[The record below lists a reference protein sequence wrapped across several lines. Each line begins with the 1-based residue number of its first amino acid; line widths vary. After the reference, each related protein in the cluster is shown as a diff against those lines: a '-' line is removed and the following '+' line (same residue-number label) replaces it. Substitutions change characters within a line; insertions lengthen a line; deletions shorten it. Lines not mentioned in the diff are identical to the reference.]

1 MTNTENTIQVYNL
14 IILDESGS
22 MQSIKQATIG
32 GFNETVQTIKHLQK
46 EYETQRHHIT
56 LLTFNGL
63 GIKTKLFNQPVANLQ
78 ELNDAS
84 YQPASMTPLFDAIGI
99 GVTDLRKSLAGATNY
114 TVLVTILTDG
124 EENASKEWNGAGIKK
139 LIEEL
144 RPQGW
149 TFTYIG
155 ANHDVTAVAAS
166 LSIQNSMSF
175 NANTEE
181 TQQMF
186 RKESA
191 QRSIYFKKMSK
202 SGNKLDREESNYFEA
217 KDGDEDSK

>member
-1 MTNTENTIQVYNL
+1 MTHTENTIQVYNL
-14 IILDESGS
+14 ILLDESGS

-32 GFNETVQTIKHLQK
+32 GFNETVQTIKHVQK
-46 EYETQRHHIT
+46 QFETQRHHVS

-63 GIKTKLFNQPVANLQ
+63 SITTKLFNQPVAVLQ

-84 YQPASMTPLFDAIGI
+84 YQPASMTPLFDAIGM
-99 GVTDLRKSLAGATNY
+99 GVTDLRKSLVGAAPC

-124 EENASKEWNGAGIKK
+124 EENASKEWTSESVKK

-166 LSIQNSMSF
+166 LSIQNSMRF
-175 NANTEE
+175 NANAAE
-181 TQQMF
+181 TQEMF
-186 RKESA
+186 RKESK
-191 QRSIYFKKMSK
+191 QRSIYFSKMSK
-202 SGNKLDREESNYFEA
+202 NSNKLAAEESNYFEA
-217 KDGDEDSK
+217 KEDDDAK

>member
-46 EYETQRHHIT
+46 EYEAQRHHIT

-84 YQPASMTPLFDAIGI
+84 YQPASMTPLFDAIGV
-99 GVTDLRKSLAGATNY
+99 GVTDLRKSLVGATNY

-175 NANTEE
+175 NANAAE

-191 QRSIYFKKMSK
+191 QRSVYFKKMSK

-217 KDGDEDSK
+217 KDEDEASK

>member
-1 MTNTENTIQVYNL
+1 MAHTENTIQVYNL

-32 GFNETVQTIKHLQK
+32 GFNETVQTIQHLQK
-46 EYETQRHHIT
+46 QYETQRHHIT

-63 GIKTKLFNQPVANLQ
+63 GIKTKLFNQPVAALQ
-78 ELNDAS
+78 ALNDAS
-84 YQPASMTPLFDAIGI
+84 YQPASMTPLFDAIGV
-99 GVTDLRKSLAGATNY
+99 GVTDLRKSLSGATNY

-144 RPQGW
+144 KPQGW

-175 NANTEE
+175 NANAAE
-181 TQQMF
+181 TQEMF
-186 RKESA
+186 RKEA
-191 QRSIYFKKMSK
+191 TQRSIYFKKMSK
-202 SGNKLDREESNYFEA
+202 SGNKLDQEESNYFEA
-217 KDGDEDSK
+217 KDEEDV